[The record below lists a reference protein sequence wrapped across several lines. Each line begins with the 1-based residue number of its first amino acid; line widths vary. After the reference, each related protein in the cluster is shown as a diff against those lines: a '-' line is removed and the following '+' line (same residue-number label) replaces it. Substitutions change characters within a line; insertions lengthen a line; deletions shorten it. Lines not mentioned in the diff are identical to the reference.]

1 MATMGRIFPYR
12 REMGAME
19 DAELVLLR
27 EFNMAIEE
35 FLERLVSSKD
45 SDEIEALLVHL
56 NVYNIER
63 KGGEVPIEL
72 RAQSTVVATK
82 KAGTQAD
89 AFRRIKP
96 LISHMQVCCFQLK
109 ITGHEYIYKL
119 KNTLCFSEALSN

>member
-96 LISHMQVCCFQLK
+96 LISHMQVCCFQL
-109 ITGHEYIYKL
+109 
-119 KNTLCFSEALSN
+119 